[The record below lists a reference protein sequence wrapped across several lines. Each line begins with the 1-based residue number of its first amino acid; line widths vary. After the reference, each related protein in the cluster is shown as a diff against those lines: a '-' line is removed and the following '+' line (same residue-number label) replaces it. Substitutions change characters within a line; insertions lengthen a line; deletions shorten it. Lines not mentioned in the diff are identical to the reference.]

1 LKNVVTQHQKFNIP
15 DQILNGKF
23 PPYPYQITQLLQKQ
37 TSELTRDMR
46 VDENQRERE
55 QESER
60 ARERERERARGE
72 CERKTSLPKKT
83 VHDKPENERG
93 EGSELYTKSLLYV
106 DE

>member
-23 PPYPYQITQLLQKQ
+23 PPLPYHITQLLQQQ
-37 TSELTRDMR
+37 TSELTRGMR
-46 VDENQRERE
+46 VDKNQRESE
-55 QESER
+55 QE
-60 ARERERERARGE
+60 RERERARARGE